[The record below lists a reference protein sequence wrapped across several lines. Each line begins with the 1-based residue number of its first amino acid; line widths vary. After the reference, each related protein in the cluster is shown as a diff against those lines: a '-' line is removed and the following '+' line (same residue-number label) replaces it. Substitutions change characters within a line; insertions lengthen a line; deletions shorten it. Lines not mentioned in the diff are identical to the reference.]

1 MRVGIVA
8 APFIPVPPRHYGGT
22 ELFVAHLAEGLSRR
36 GIDVVVYSN
45 GESTV
50 RAENRYLYGKMEWP
64 VNEVQSQIKDANHT
78 AWAVHDAASCCDI
91 IHLNNAYGLTFSRF
105 VDAAFVY
112 TVHHPKV
119 QSLSEFYRYY
129 PEVSFVTISD
139 AQRNLESM
147 SRMQTIHHG
156 LAVERYKPMDEK
168 QPYLAF
174 IGRIA
179 PIKGTHLAIEVAKRA
194 GIPLKIAG
202 EVQPLFQDYFDTR
215 IKPNIDGKFIE
226 YLGPA
231 DLAGK
236 NELLGNAMAMLFPIQ
251 WNEPFGLV
259 MIESMA
265 CGTPVVA
272 LEGGSVREIVKNG
285 VSGWVCTSID
295 EMVEA
300 VQTLNLRSHT
310 VRRYAETNFSLDTMV
325 ERYIALY
332 DTLLRPTLPAVKQI
346 RVETEISGAHI
357 PAAA

>member
-1 MRVGIVA
+1 MRVGIIA
-8 APFIPVPPRHYGGT
+8 APFIPVPPRLYGGT
-22 ELFVAHLAEGLSRR
+22 ELFVAGLAEGLSRR

-50 RAENRYLYGKMEWP
+50 HCENRYLYGKMEWP
-64 VNEVQSQIKDANHT
+64 VNDVQAQIKDANHT

-91 IHLNNAYGLTFSRF
+91 IHLNNASGITCSRF
-105 VDAAFVY
+105 VDAPFVY

-119 QSLSEFYRYY
+119 SSLSEFYRYY
-129 PEVSFVTISD
+129 PEVSFVMISN

-147 SRMQTIHHG
+147 SHMQTIHHG
-156 LAVERYKPMDEK
+156 LAVERYTCLDEK

-179 PIKGTHLAIEVAKRA
+179 PIKGVHLAIEVARRS

-202 EVQPLFQDYFDTR
+202 EVQPIFQNYFDTQ
-215 IKPNIDGKFIE
+215 IKPQIDGKFIK

-231 DLAGK
+231 NLAAK

-265 CGTPVVA
+265 CGTPVIA

-300 VQTLNLRSHT
+300 VQTLHLQSHI
-310 VRRYAETNFSLDTMV
+310 VRRYAEANFSLDTMV
-325 ERYIALY
+325 EHYVALY
-332 DTLLRPTLPAVKQI
+332 DALLGPTLPIVKQTT
-346 RVETEISGAHI
+346 VGAKISGAQI